1 MCVFSFLGPERS
13 KDVARRRERT
23 STGKGGKG
31 HERRRGTAA
40 KAGASGGQVHPGRGF
55 SQQGRDAV
63 TSHPRPSLSTSPVLG
78 PGDPG
83 KDKTRLVLLSAQ
95 PLSPDARAKKVGKP
109 DKPEDADLQ
118 PLFRPDSEAVPKHR
132 LFQEELAETL
142 MEMEMQSTRGTQ
154 GFPGDSDGKESTCN
168 VGDLGVIPR
177 LGRSLGGGHSN
188 PLQYSC
194 LENPHISPYS
204 QNYVF
209 FQ

>member
-1 MCVFSFLGPERS
+1 MLQEEGKELAQGKVEKVMRGGEGQPPRQEQVGT
-13 KDVARRRERT
+13 K
-23 STGKGGKG
+23 STLEGVSLSG
-31 HERRRGTAA
+31 
-40 KAGASGGQVHPGRGF
+40 AGM
-55 SQQGRDAV
+55 AV
-63 TSHPRPSLSTSPVLG
+63 TSHPRPSLSTSQVLG
-78 PGDPG
+78 PGDPV
-83 KDKTRLVLLSAQ
+83 KDKTRLVLLSTQ

-194 LENPHISPYS
+194 LENPHGQSS
-204 QNYVF
+204 LAD
-209 FQ
+209 